1 MSLPDLAIHS
11 KRILLNGE
19 MKDATLYIH
28 EGKIVEI
35 KEGKGGAD
43 KVKKKAIII
52 INEIIGEIKTKPR
65 IATI

>member
-35 KEGKGGAD
+35 KEGKGDLKSALSFEE
-43 KVKKKAIII
+43 VKL
-52 INEIIGEIKTKPR
+52 
-65 IATI
+65 